1 MKKKYLLQFVS
12 HFLSLTLSIDSRR
25 KAFPNE
31 MGWAWEG
38 ESGVRERDDRARE
51 LSEREQNN
59 GAGRERAER
68 QSIE

>member
-31 MGWAWEG
+31 MGWAW
-38 ESGVRERDDRARE
+38 
-51 LSEREQNN
+51 
-59 GAGRERAER
+59 
-68 QSIE
+68 